1 MHALIEKISKSL
13 KKEESKQLFEGL
25 CEELNFT
32 AEET

>member
-1 MHALIEKISKSL
+1 MHALVEKICKSL
-13 KKEESKQLFEGL
+13 KQEESKQLFKGL